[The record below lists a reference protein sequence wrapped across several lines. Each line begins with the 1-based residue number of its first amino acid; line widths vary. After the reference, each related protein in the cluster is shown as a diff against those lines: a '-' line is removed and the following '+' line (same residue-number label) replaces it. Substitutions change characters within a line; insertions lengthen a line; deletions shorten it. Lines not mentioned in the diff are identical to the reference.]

1 MPIGAAE
8 GQRVGVMT
16 VALLRSADVDVA
28 AVAWRIRRL
37 RRDRRWTQV
46 DLAAECGVQR
56 FTVTRWETSWMLPD
70 ALHLCRLADAFGVT
84 TDHLLGRAP

>member
-1 MPIGAAE
+1 M
-8 GQRVGVMT
+8 GVVS
-16 VALLRSADVDVA
+16 VALLRSAGYDVA
-28 AVAWRIRRL
+28 GVAWRIRRL
-37 RRDRRWTQV
+37 RRDRQWTQV

-84 TDHLLGRAP
+84 TDYLLGRAP